1 MSIIKEYQKLF
12 ASFNISYIKTCFFET
27 NSAGDRLTELTRC
40 LLKNM
45 TEYFQTYSKPMV
57 KATSSIYDPNLI
69 QSSSVLLT
77 LYLYLQKIIT
87 SLRDILETR

>member
-1 MSIIKEYQKLF
+1 
-12 ASFNISYIKTCFFET
+12 
-27 NSAGDRLTELTRC
+27 
-40 LLKNM
+40 M
-45 TEYFQTYSKPMV
+45 TEYFQAYSKPMV

-87 SLRDILETR
+87 SLRDILETLNDPVRFKSVKYLFSDNLCAVHL